1 MFPCNSINLRL
12 LQLLLPVT
20 AVTVIRVIV
29 RNIMMNIMINS
40 IPPSHNPL
48 RSRKGGKGRTWRKT
62 SLRHR
67 HQNPRPV
74 PQAGCLAS
82 LPRLLKVLGVST
94 TVCLA
99 CLALPGLFD
108 IRISFLTESFP
119 SLSELFFFLIWCDL
133 MEFNGISRVEKN
145 RKLSNPRVLSF
156 LIQDEYLCSY
166 IFYHTKFLVMV
177 FELGNPAQ
185 VRKAC
190 GSLPS
195 NCSVGDSP
203 MTIDD

>member
-1 MFPCNSINLRL
+1 MAAVVNLPRFPLFPAANPARWLGPVRTHPLVHSQLLINFTDNMFPCNSINLRL

-99 CLALPGLFD
+99 CLACLALPGLFD
-108 IRISFLTESFP
+108 IRISFLTASFP
-119 SLSELFFFLIWCDL
+119 SLSELLFGAIWWNL
-133 MEFNGISRVEKN
+133 MELAVSKKVASCQIPGF
-145 RKLSNPRVLSF
+145 
-156 LIQDEYLCSY
+156 
-166 IFYHTKFLVMV
+166 
-177 FELGNPAQ
+177 
-185 VRKAC
+185 
-190 GSLPS
+190 
-195 NCSVGDSP
+195 
-203 MTIDD
+203 